1 MMPNGKTSNL
11 ALVIS
16 AEEASLSNQA
26 YSQIE
31 EMIVTMQ
38 LAPETPVS
46 EAQLSA
52 FLGIGRTPIREA
64 IQRLSR
70 EHLVSIVP
78 KRGIFIS
85 DLNTQKQLRV
95 LETRREL
102 ERLICKK
109 AAKRASPEERKK
121 LERLAKDFRKAAK
134 EKDETLFRKADKELN
149 DLTILAARNEFAAAA
164 MSPLHRMSRRFW
176 FGHFHQFAEVT
187 EMANFHRAIAS
198 AIAKGNE
205 AEAGQALDDLI
216 DCVENLTRK
225 TFSVAD

>member
-1 MMPNGKTSNL
+1 MANRKSSNL

-16 AEEASLSNQA
+16 QEELSLSDQA

-38 LAPETPVS
+38 LPPETPVS
-46 EAQLSA
+46 EAQLSN

-70 EHLVSIVP
+70 EHLVTIVP

-109 AAKRASPEERKK
+109 AAKRATLPERKEF
-121 LERLAKDFRKAAK
+121 ERLAKEFRKAAK
-134 EKDETLFRKADKELN
+134 NKDDALFLHIDKEFN
-149 DLTILAARNEFAAAA
+149 DLTILASRNEFAAAA
-164 MSPLHRMSRRFW
+164 MSSLHGMSRRYW
-176 FGHFHQFAEVT
+176 FGVLKQNVDLVESAILHANLAEV
-187 EMANFHRAIAS
+187 IS
-198 AIAKGNE
+198 QGNE
-205 AEAGQALDDLI
+205 KNVMVHFEKLLDYIEKCTKQTIHFED
-216 DCVENLTRK
+216 
-225 TFSVAD
+225 

>member
-1 MMPNGKTSNL
+1 MANRKSSNL

-16 AEEASLSNQA
+16 QEELSLSDQA

-38 LAPETPVS
+38 LPPETPVS
-46 EAQLSA
+46 EAQLSN

-70 EHLVSIVP
+70 EHLVTIVP

-109 AAKRASPEERKK
+109 AAKRATLPERKEF
-121 LERLAKDFRKAAK
+121 ERLAKEFRKAAK
-134 EKDETLFRKADKELN
+134 NKDDALFLHIDKEFN
-149 DLTILAARNEFAAAA
+149 DLTILASRNEFAAAA
-164 MSPLHRMSRRFW
+164 MSSLHGMSRRYW
-176 FGHFHQFAEVT
+176 FGVLKQNVDLVE
-187 EMANFHRAIAS
+187 S
-198 AIAKGNE
+198 AILHANLAEAISQGNE
-205 AEAGQALDDLI
+205 KNAMVHFEKLLDYIEKCTKQTIHFED
-216 DCVENLTRK
+216 
-225 TFSVAD
+225 